1 MSEIQDVKSRK
12 QAMTGKNTGKNL
24 LALPLVLMMACGSAG
39 GDPPSSSSST
49 NLAEPIA
56 SCPEQLRFAVTDIP
70 GEERLK
76 DEFGAFQTTL
86 GDVLGIPIEL
96 FPVSTHVAAAPAL
109 MFDRIDLALAG
120 PSEYVLM
127 KAKADAVPLVGITR
141 PGYHTIILGIA
152 DTDISSVEDLKG
164 KTIGI
169 REEGSTAG
177 HLGVLRLLKEAG
189 FELNK
194 DFNTKIIGDD
204 SGLLELK
211 EGKLDA
217 WADAS
222 TRYQRVLGEQ
232 NLSESEFS
240 VIATGEQLP
249 NDILVANPSLES
261 ECIDEMR
268 SRVVKNERAI
278 VEAMLVSPAN
288 KKYAESKMVPAK
300 DEDYDLIR
308 EGYKTIGEEDY
319 L

>member
-1 MSEIQDVKSRK
+1 MPKIQDIKSRK
-12 QAMTGKNTGKNL
+12 RAMKSKNL
-24 LALPLVLMMACGSAG
+24 LVLPLLFVVACGSTG
-39 GDPPSSSSST
+39 GDSPSSSSV
-49 NLAEPIA
+49 NPAEPIA

-86 GDVLGIPIEL
+86 GDVLGVPIEL

-127 KAKADAVPLVGITR
+127 NAKANAVPLVGITR
-141 PGYHTIILGIA
+141 PGYHTVILGVA
-152 DTDISSVEDLKG
+152 DTDLKSVKDLKG
-164 KTIGI
+164 KIIGI

-194 DFNTKIIGDD
+194 DFDTKIIGDD

-222 TRYQRVLGEQ
+222 TRYQRVLGEK

-240 VIATGEQLP
+240 IIATGEQLP

-268 SRVVKNERAI
+268 SRIVENEREIMAAI
-278 VEAMLVSPAN
+278 LVSPAN

-308 EGYKTIGEEDY
+308 EGYKAIGEEDY